1 MCVAWLH
8 SIPLGANVW
17 IGLGNYHFF
26 SRPNTWR
33 VAIAMKMCYFQ
44 SNIVGKPQTGIRKS
58 HSNNSQRS
66 GANANQCASLT
77 LICVNLLQKLELGCN
92 VMLISPAV
100 PSQSESKTLSRR
112 KHFQKEANG
121 KTWCM
126 GRHSRELTTWMQAII
141 MSFFHYMSPRWHLRH
156 CFFFFFYSSR
166 SLFIVTRKFSRN
178 ATTHFETK
186 DNTESVAWNMHLRK
200 HMKCF
205 AGVARAH

>member
-1 MCVAWLH
+1 MHCGEVQCILKRDTFSFRKMCVAWLH

-92 VMLISPAV
+92 IMLISPAV

-112 KHFQKEANG
+112 HIFRRRQMARLDVWEG
-121 KTWCM
+121 T
-126 GRHSRELTTWMQAII
+126 
-141 MSFFHYMSPRWHLRH
+141 P
-156 CFFFFFYSSR
+156 
-166 SLFIVTRKFSRN
+166 
-178 ATTHFETK
+178 
-186 DNTESVAWNMHLRK
+186 ES
-200 HMKCF
+200 
-205 AGVARAH
+205 